1 MLVWFSV
8 GLLFPFELEG
18 CANFSCSFV
27 VGVLDISAA
36 LLFGDGLQSHGL
48 RDAVMMNYS
57 LSGARRASVVSI
69 SSVSP
74 M

>member
-18 CANFSCSFV
+18 CANFPWSFV

-36 LLFGDGLQSHGL
+36 LLSGDGLQSHGL
-48 RDAVMMNYS
+48 RDEAVYFF
-57 LSGARRASVVSI
+57 LDDGGDDELFTVGG
-69 SSVSP
+69 
-74 M
+74 